1 MLISNIT
8 PQLKV
13 GGGGE
18 GRTTTMTALFSH
30 NGGFYGRRIRREY
43 REPPNA
49 KCNKKIGFAA
59 RNVHYWHWPD
69 RMGWEKWRCLD
80 KTLFFRPIQLV
91 SFSQL
96 IINHSHCVTDRC
108 TLATTPT
115 LTPFPLFNDFFL
127 VEKESYTSITSFLL
141 INST

>member
-49 KCNKKIGFAA
+49 KCNKK
-59 RNVHYWHWPD
+59 
-69 RMGWEKWRCLD
+69 
-80 KTLFFRPIQLV
+80 LV
-91 SFSQL
+91 SLQEMC
-96 IINHSHCVTDRC
+96 IIGIGQTGWAEKNEDVSTKRYSSD
-108 TLATTPT
+108 PSNS
-115 LTPFPLFNDFFL
+115 FPSLNSL
-127 VEKESYTSITSFLL
+127 SIIRTV
-141 INST
+141 

>member
-1 MLISNIT
+1 MEEGLGESTASLRT
-8 PQLKV
+8 PS
-13 GGGGE
+13 
-18 GRTTTMTALFSH
+18 A
-30 NGGFYGRRIRREY
+30 I
-43 REPPNA
+43 
-49 KCNKKIGFAA
+49 KK
-59 RNVHYWHWPD
+59 
-69 RMGWEKWRCLD
+69 
-80 KTLFFRPIQLV
+80 LV
-91 SFSQL
+91 SLQEMCIIGIGQTGWAEKNEDVSTKRYSSDPSNSFPSQL